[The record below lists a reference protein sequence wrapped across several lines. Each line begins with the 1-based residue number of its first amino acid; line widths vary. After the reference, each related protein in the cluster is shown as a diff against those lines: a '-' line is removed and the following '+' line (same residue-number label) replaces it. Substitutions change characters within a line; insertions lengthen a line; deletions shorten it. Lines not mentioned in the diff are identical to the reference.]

1 MERDVEVRRFVPRL
15 SAQGTLEP
23 RMRMRVRARIAA
35 GVVAGVVAAGGIGGV
50 VGFGAAVRGRVA
62 AEARSR
68 GLEVSVRRVRPGWG
82 RIWLRDVSV
91 SIVGVPGARLFLS
104 EVEVALSAG
113 LGVRRIAGHG
123 GKLEVLGPVERLR
136 EELASWRGSGGA
148 AEGAGGLGYTPAS
161 VDGIEVVWRE
171 ALPGSAA
178 QRAWGLAFER
188 TDRRQGVVRADLA
201 RLEHRGWQLEVVQPA
216 LTLAVKDGRVLL
228 ERLAAEDV
236 KGRVEVGRRADDDR
250 AGGNAPASS
259 STAFPPAGS
268 GGELAVVGTASA
280 PPPAA
285 AARTTA
291 WGPRIHRA
299 LTSLAKAGADAIPP
313 DGVVDLAA
321 LRLEARHRDQT
332 ITVGPGRLQLGR
344 DAKHLRVRFRP
355 GAPDQQTP
363 LNLTLDV
370 PLQGGPVV
378 ADVGGGPITLAALG
392 IDEGSFGLKGV
403 DAADATAQG
412 RLSLSADGLRL
423 TFDGRA
429 SLRRLAI
436 LQAAISP
443 RPLSGI
449 DLGWQGR
456 GEVTLDGSSYR
467 VEAGEIRLGAA
478 RLEVSG
484 HVTREDD
491 QVRGEV
497 AARLPLAACQDLLS
511 SSPQGF
517 APLLDGVTLAGT
529 FSLAAGARFD
539 TRRTADTRVDWDM
552 ANDCRVA
559 VVPTDLDPSRFA
571 RSWEREVLGADRRR
585 MTIESGPG
593 TPTWVA
599 IDQISPH
606 LVTALLICEDSRFF
620 RHRGFDQEA
629 IANALRD
636 NIDHRRFFR
645 GASTLSMQLAKNL
658 YLGREKTLARKLE
671 EAVLT
676 LLLEQSLR
684 KESLLELYL
693 NVVEFGPGIYGIG
706 PAAAHYFASAPAR
719 LSLGQALYLAS
730 ILPNP
735 RLQHFAADGRVTDRW
750 LAYLHKLMHIARKM
764 GRIDDE
770 ELVAA
775 LAEPVA
781 FQQPSS
787 LPVTGPEADETDLLD
802 GRWDVNEDPRSA
814 ADQDGATPASDDR

>member
-1 MERDVEVRRFVPRL
+1 MEVLSPSTGSVPCPAVQ
-15 SAQGTLEP
+15 STLWQ
-23 RMRMRVRARIAA
+23 RMRRNVRAWIAA
-35 GVVAGVVAAGGIGGV
+35 GVVTGVLGAGWIGGILAFRAV
-50 VGFGAAVRGRVA
+50 VRSRVG

-82 RIWLRDVSV
+82 RIWLGEVNV
-91 SIVGVPGARLFLS
+91 GIVGVADARLFLS
-104 EVEVALSAG
+104 EVEVAVSAG

-123 GKLEVLGPVERLR
+123 GRLELLGPVEQLR
-136 EELASWRGSGGA
+136 EELASWRASRGPG
-148 AEGAGGLGYTPAS
+148 EGAGRAGFTPVGA
-161 VDGIEVVWRE
+161 DGIEVVWNE

-188 TDRRQGVVRADLA
+188 TDSRQGVVRADLV

-216 LTLAVKDGRVLL
+216 LTLSVKDGRVLL

-236 KGRVEVGRRADDDR
+236 KGRLELGRRLDDDR
-250 AGGNAPASS
+250 AGVTAAASS
-259 STAFPPAGS
+259 SASVPPAGS
-268 GGELAVVGTASA
+268 GGGSAVPGGTSVPLSA
-280 PPPAA
+280 AG
-285 AARTTA
+285 ARTSG

-363 LNLTLDV
+363 LNLTLEV

-378 ADVGGGPITLAALG
+378 ADVAGGPITLAALG

-429 SLRRLAI
+429 SLRRVAI

-443 RPLSGI
+443 RALSGI

-467 VEAGEIRLGAA
+467 VEAGEIRLGAT

-484 HVTREDD
+484 HMTRENGH
-491 QVRGEV
+491 VRGEV

-511 SSPQGF
+511 SAPQGF
-517 APLLDGVTLAGT
+517 APLLDGMTLAGT

-539 TRRTADTRVDWDM
+539 TRRTADTRVDWEM

-559 VVPTDLDPSRFA
+559 GVPTGLDPSRFA
-571 RSWEREVLGADRRR
+571 GSWEREVLGADRRR

-606 LVTALLICEDSRFF
+606 MVTALLICEDSRFF

-706 PAAAHYFASAPAR
+706 PAAAHYFASVPAR

-787 LPVTGPEADETDLLD
+787 FPVAGPEADEIPRLD
-802 GRWDVNEDPRSA
+802 GRWEVNEDPRSA
-814 ADQDGATPASDDR
+814 ADPEGAVPALDDR